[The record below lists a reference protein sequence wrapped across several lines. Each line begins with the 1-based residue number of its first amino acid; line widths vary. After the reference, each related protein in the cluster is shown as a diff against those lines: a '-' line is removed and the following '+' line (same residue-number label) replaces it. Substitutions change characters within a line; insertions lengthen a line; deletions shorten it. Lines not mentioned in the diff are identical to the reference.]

1 MKAIHVQGFSALP
14 QSIDVQ
20 TRGAG
25 RANAVRL
32 QQELEEERARYQSL
46 VQEYARLE
54 QGYENLRDE
63 VAFHR
68 VRSCGGL
75 SPFGLLCLCPHLP
88 QTDPCTPT
96 RDGT

>member
-32 QQELEEERARYQSL
+32 QQELEA
-46 VQEYARLE
+46 
-54 QGYENLRDE
+54 
-63 VAFHR
+63 
-68 VRSCGGL
+68 
-75 SPFGLLCLCPHLP
+75 SPQDAVFG
-88 QTDPCTPT
+88 
-96 RDGT
+96 

>member
-1 MKAIHVQGFSALP
+1 MFLRVLLP
-14 QSIDVQ
+14 TEQHQRAAQES
-20 TRGAG
+20 RG
-25 RANAVRL
+25 L

-46 VQEYARLE
+46 VQDYARLE

-75 SPFGLLCLCPHLP
+75 SPFGLLCLCHP
-88 QTDPCTPT
+88 QAYPCTPT
-96 RDGT
+96 GDGV